1 MASSMED
8 PASAFTAHTSVQA
21 FSVSPPVFLT
31 RHFPPPGSSD
41 TSRPP
46 APVFLATGAIVFDR
60 SLPNTDFPPGSAGAG
75 AGAGAGAQHEASTPN
90 PNPNPNPDSPRPK
103 SKTPRVLLV
112 QRAAHDSMPLRW
124 ETPGGGCDDDDTS
137 ILHSCARELFEES
150 GLRATTVGPLVRV
163 GFVSDSEGVRGGGPR
178 SEAEATAVQE
188 QGHEWGEGMGG
199 QFFQTRRG
207 KLVCKFY
214 FVASV
219 PEERVAEVTV
229 DPKEHA
235 GYVWA
240 TEEEVRQKKVHGE
253 GGMDLEFT
261 TQAQW
266 EVILTAFKLWHA

>member
-46 APVFLATGAIVFDR
+46 APAFLATGAIVFDR
-60 SLPNTDFPPGSAGAG
+60 SLPNTDFPPRL
-75 AGAGAGAQHEASTPN
+75 AGAGAQHEASTPN
-90 PNPNPNPDSPRPK
+90 PNPDSPRPK
-103 SKTPRVLLV
+103 SETPRVLLV
-112 QRAAHDSMPLRW
+112 QRAAHDTMPLRW

-137 ILHSCARELFEES
+137 ILHSCARELFEEA
-150 GLRATTVGPLVRV
+150 GLRATAVGPLVRV
-163 GFVSDSEGVRGGGPR
+163 GFVSDSEGVRGDGPR
-178 SEAEATAVQE
+178 SEVTAVKE
-188 QGHEWGEGMGG
+188 KGHEWGEGMGG
-199 QFFQTRRG
+199 DFFRTRRG

-214 FVASV
+214 FVAMV
-219 PEERVAEVTV
+219 PEERVAEVMV
-229 DPKEHA
+229 DPKEHI
-235 GYVWA
+235 GYVWV

-253 GGMDLEFT
+253 GGTDLEFT

>member
-1 MASSMED
+1 MASSTED

-21 FSVSPPVFLT
+21 FSVSPPIFLT
-31 RHFPPPGSSD
+31 RHFPPPGSTD

-60 SLPNTDFPPGSAGAG
+60 SLPNNDLPAGLAG
-75 AGAGAGAQHEASTPN
+75 VGVGVGAGAQHEASTPN
-90 PNPNPNPDSPRPK
+90 PNSDFPQPK
-103 SKTPRVLLV
+103 SNPPRVLLI

-124 ETPGGGCDDDDTS
+124 ETPGGGCDDDDIS
-137 ILHSCARELFEES
+137 ILHSCARELFEEAR
-150 GLRATTVGPLVRV
+150 LRATTIGPLVRV
-163 GFVSDSEGVRGGGPR
+163 GSVSDSEGVRGGGPR
-178 SEAEATAVQE
+178 SEATAVKE

-199 QFFQTRRG
+199 QFFRTRRG

-214 FVASV
+214 FVVRV
-219 PEERVAEVTV
+219 PEERAAEVIV

-235 GYVWA
+235 DHVWV
-240 TEEEVRQKKVHGE
+240 TEEEVRQKKVQEE
-253 GGMDLEFT
+253 GGMSLEFT

>member
-1 MASSMED
+1 MED

-150 GLRATTVGPLVRV
+150 GLRATTVGPLVR
-163 GFVSDSEGVRGGGPR
+163 
-178 SEAEATAVQE
+178 
-188 QGHEWGEGMGG
+188 GMGG